1 MNTRVLALLLLAAVF
16 LAGCPQPPPVPI
28 DKEPPS
34 LEQQTSTFDPLAR
47 CRSLSYSKQQE
58 CITEVAVQGAY
69 PSLCDELDAKNRTKC
84 LRDTA
89 IQARNPE
96 FCRGI
101 QQIATRNVCY
111 KTIALLTRKFEPCA
125 SLTTGTAADLFSKN
139 DCYDDVAD
147 KTADASACAYL
158 TEEVINQAG
167 FQYHRDQCYWGVFVQ
182 TKDAGICSKFLDP
195 AKALACAE
203 QSKTASENA

>member
-111 KTIALLTRKFEPCA
+111 KTIALLTEIRALRIPH
-125 SLTTGTAADLFSKN
+125 
-139 DCYDDVAD
+139 
-147 KTADASACAYL
+147 
-158 TEEVINQAG
+158 
-167 FQYHRDQCYWGVFVQ
+167 HRHCRRPLQQERLLRRRGRQ
-182 TKDAGICSKFLDP
+182 NRGRQRLRLP
-195 AKALACAE
+195 H
-203 QSKTASENA
+203 